1 MGTTPLTDEQ
11 KKNRN
16 YMIVGSFAA
25 GAVLAFLITSLVLNK
40 KYAKLEAQYWGM

>member
-1 MGTTPLTDEQ
+1 MENTPLTEQQ

-16 YMIVGSFAA
+16 YLIAGSFVA
-25 GAVLAFLITSLVLNK
+25 GAVLAYLITALVLNK